1 MKIITVGDLHGSFV
15 WKRIQPDSWDLIIFM
30 GDYVDSFD
38 YSDDHILKNLL
49 EVIAFRENYD
59 GKVVLLLG
67 NHDLVYYFGGARI
80 HLCSGFRQKML
91 RQLQSVFN
99 TKKHLFQA
107 AFQIGNYLWS
117 HAGVVKRWHKNH
129 IISQILPE
137 DENLAFTL
145 NRLFSDY
152 YLPLFHVSSYR
163 GGNNK
168 DGGIF
173 WADISETTVDPLPGY
188 HQIIGHTRV
197 PRCIHLPITRLEG
210 TSVTY
215 VDTLESGIDYYKLI
229 LP

>member
-1 MKIITVGDLHGSFV
+1 MKIITVGDLHGSPA
-15 WKRIQPDSWDLIIFM
+15 WKQIHADSWDLIIFM

-38 YSDDHILKNLL
+38 YSDDQILKNLL
-49 EVIAFRENYD
+49 DVIAFREMN
-59 GKVVLLLG
+59 GVKVILLLG

-80 HLCSGFRQKML
+80 HLCSGFRPKML
-91 RQLQSVFN
+91 SKLQNIFSS
-99 TKKHLFQA
+99 KKDLFLA
-107 AFQIGNYLWS
+107 AFQFENYLWT
-117 HAGVVKRWHKNH
+117 HAGLVKRWYDHH
-129 IISQILPE
+129 ILSQMLPA
-137 DENLAFTL
+137 DENLAHAL

-197 PRCIHLPITRLEG
+197 PRCIHLPVRRMEG

-215 VDTLESGIDYYKLI
+215 VDTLESGIEFYKLI